1 MVGAD
6 VEENPHGTRVFK
18 TRVSPFYFFLLL
30 PCVRFHLLLRS
41 SFFVLQHCKSRD
53 QIFQSPTQRSSSV
66 RLTQISSPH
75 VQLTKSSL
83 RSSSVLRSSKR
94 LFGSDLPLFFLCSSS
109 DRSCSILLQNRVLET
124 QFCFL
129 ELKFMRL
136 EIYVASFCQ
145 LTKWKSS
152 L

>member
-1 MVGAD
+1 M
-6 VEENPHGTRVFK
+6 EENQHGTRVFK

-94 LFGSDLPLFFLCSSS
+94 LFGSVLPLFFFRSFLFYSS
-109 DRSCSILLQNRVLET
+109 L
-124 QFCFL
+124 
-129 ELKFMRL
+129 
-136 EIYVASFCQ
+136 
-145 LTKWKSS
+145 KSS
-152 L
+152 LRDSVLLFRTQVYETRDLCGIILPTHQVEIESLNLEF